1 MWKHYY
7 RGTDAVVLV
16 VDSSD
21 HYKVL
26 ESKHDLWN
34 ILKEKELKTT
44 IFLVMANKQDLP
56 GAASSEEVS
65 KELEVDRVK
74 DRPICKCTHD

>member
-1 MWKHYY
+1 M
-7 RGTDAVVLV
+7 VLV

-26 ESKHDLWN
+26 ESKHEMWN

-44 IFLVMANKQDLP
+44 IFLVMVNKQDLP

-65 KELEVDRVK
+65 KEFELDRIN
-74 DRPICKCTHD
+74 DQ